1 MSHTEPSLIILT
13 NEQPDTTIMDLFA
26 SIVKS
31 YPVSQ
36 YVVQAATNAI
46 NEVAKRISPI
56 FEYRL
61 NLLEAEKP
69 VVTIV
74 AKNLPSDL
82 FLRGIHRDMALSVPE
97 HGTVDVLDLIAV
109 INYTKKSEFSDLLIH
124 EQLS

>member
-97 HGTVDVLDLIAV
+97 YGTVDVLDLIAV